1 MKSGSV
7 TFERCLIAA
16 GVVVSVAAWWRKVEP
31 LPEEPDDV
39 PFDDAA
45 RRAGDFELELTRAR
59 RAPRSR
65 RFATSLAFASLF
77 FAGAAFTAGA
87 GNELV
92 SSHTDEPAPV
102 EAAPAVVPEAAPAAA
117 AAPEATPAAEP
128 AAAPAPEATP
138 AAPET
143 APAEAAPAA
152 APEQAADAAPA
163 VADTATP
170 SDDVTPATAPVRADY
185 VAPAPSTQQAPAR
198 AKPAAAPRRHAARK
212 HAATRTIESRPS
224 PLFPAANF
232 VPAVPFDLQAWE
244 HSNPTS
250 STGATAVAIAKH
262 FIGTPYVWGGATP
275 SGGFDCSGLMQFV
288 YGQLGISL
296 PHYAAAQFAI
306 FPKLSPSQLRPGDL
320 VFFEPKIDGP
330 GHVAMYLGGDAIV
343 EAPHTGALVRIGS
356 LSRSAAA
363 LGFLG
368 AVRPYRAAA
377 SASRLIAAH
386 VSASAIG
393 PAESALS
400 V

>member
-1 MKSGSV
+1 V

-92 SSHTDEPAPV
+92 SSHTDEPA
-102 EAAPAVVPEAAPAAA
+102 AVA
-117 AAPEATPAAEP
+117 AAPEAAPAAEP
-128 AAAPAPEATP
+128 AAAPAAAPEAAPAAEPAPEATP
-138 AAPET
+138 AAPEA
-143 APAEAAPAA
+143 APADAAPAATPEQTADAAPAA
-152 APEQAADAAPA
+152 ADAAS
-163 VADTATP
+163 P

-185 VAPAPSTQQAPAR
+185 VAPAPRTTKAPAR
-198 AKPAAAPRRHAARK
+198 SKPSAPRRHAARK
-212 HAATRTIESRPS
+212 HATRTIEARPS
-224 PLFPAANF
+224 PLFPAASF

-262 FIGTPYVWGGATP
+262 FIGTPYVWGGASP

-288 YGQLGISL
+288 YGQLGVSL

-306 FPKLSPSQLRPGDL
+306 FPKLAASQLRPGDL

-368 AVRPYRAAA
+368 AVRPYTVET
-377 SASRLIAAH
+377 SGSRLIAAH
-386 VSASAIG
+386 DSASRIG
-393 PAESALS
+393 PAESARS

>member
-1 MKSGSV
+1 VKSGSL
-7 TFERCLIAA
+7 TLERCVIAA

-31 LPEEPDDV
+31 LPEEPDGA
-39 PFDDAA
+39 PLDDAA

-65 RFATSLAFASLF
+65 RFMTSLAFASLF

-92 SSHTDEPAPV
+92 ASHTDEPA
-102 EAAPAVVPEAAPAAA
+102 ATA
-117 AAPEATPAAEP
+117 AAPDAAPAAEP
-128 AAAPAPEATP
+128 ASEPTAAPAETVAVPEP
-138 AAPET
+138 AA
-143 APAEAAPAA
+143 AEAPAA
-152 APEQAADAAPA
+152 APEPEPATEAAPA
-163 VADTATP
+163 ATP
-170 SDDVTPATAPVRADY
+170 DDVTPTSAPARADY
-185 VAPAPSTQQAPAR
+185 VPPAPSAAEAPVQST
-198 AKPAAAPRRHAARK
+198 PAATPSKQPVRK
-212 HAATRTIESRPS
+212 HAVTRTTESRPS
-224 PLFPAANF
+224 PLFPAAASF

-244 HSNPTS
+244 HRNPAS

-262 FIGTPYVWGGATP
+262 FIGTPYVWGGASP

-288 YGQLGISL
+288 YGQLGIAL

-306 FPKLSPSQLRPGDL
+306 FPRLSPSALRPGDL
-320 VFFEPKIDGP
+320 VFFEPKVDGP

-356 LSRSAAA
+356 LARSAAA

-368 AVRPYRAAA
+368 AVRPYSDAA
-377 SASRLIAAH
+377 SGSRLIAAH
-386 VSASAIG
+386 VSPSGIG

>member
-1 MKSGSV
+1 VKSGSL
-7 TFERCLIAA
+7 TLERCVIAA

-31 LPEEPDDV
+31 LPEEPDGA
-39 PFDDAA
+39 PLDDAA

-65 RFATSLAFASLF
+65 RFMTSLAFASLF

-92 SSHTDEPAPV
+92 ASHTDEPA
-102 EAAPAVVPEAAPAAA
+102 ATA
-117 AAPEATPAAEP
+117 AAPDAAPAAEP
-128 AAAPAPEATP
+128 ASEPTAAPAETVAVPEP
-138 AAPET
+138 AA
-143 APAEAAPAA
+143 AEAPAA
-152 APEQAADAAPA
+152 APEPEPATEAAPA
-163 VADTATP
+163 ATP
-170 SDDVTPATAPVRADY
+170 DDVTPTSAPARADY
-185 VAPAPSTQQAPAR
+185 VPPAPSAAEAPVQST
-198 AKPAAAPRRHAARK
+198 PAATPSKQPVRK
-212 HAATRTIESRPS
+212 HAVTRTTESRPS
-224 PLFPAANF
+224 PLFPAAASF

-244 HSNPTS
+244 HRNPAS

-262 FIGTPYVWGGATP
+262 FIGTPYVWGGASP

-288 YGQLGISL
+288 YGQLGIAL

-306 FPKLSPSQLRPGDL
+306 FPRLSPSALRPGDL
-320 VFFEPKIDGP
+320 VFFEPKVDGP

-356 LSRSAAA
+356 LARSAAA

-368 AVRPYRAAA
+368 AVRPYTDAA
-377 SASRLIAAH
+377 SGSRLIAAH
-386 VSASAIG
+386 VSSSGIG

>member
-1 MKSGSV
+1 L
-7 TFERCLIAA
+7 TFERCVIAA

-31 LPEEPDDV
+31 LPEEPDEV

-92 SSHTDEPAPV
+92 SSHTDEPAAT
-102 EAAPAVVPEAAPAAA
+102 AAAVDAAPAAEPA
-117 AAPEATPAAEP
+117 AAPEATPEAAPAAEP

-138 AAPET
+138 TPE
-143 APAEAAPAA
+143 AVPAA
-152 APEQAADAAPA
+152 APEQAPDAAPA
-163 VADTATP
+163 AAAP

-185 VAPAPSTQQAPAR
+185 VAPTPSAAAAPAR
-198 AKPAAAPRRHAARK
+198 SKPAAAPRKHAARK
-212 HAATRTIESRPS
+212 HTATRQTQSLPS
-224 PLFPAANF
+224 PLFPAASF

-244 HSNPTS
+244 HNNPTS

-262 FIGTPYVWGGATP
+262 FIGTPYVWGGASPT
-275 SGGFDCSGLMQFV
+275 GGFDCSGLMQFV

-306 FPKLSPSQLRPGDL
+306 FPKLSPSELRPGDL

-343 EAPHTGALVRIGS
+343 EAPHTGALVRVGS

-368 AVRPYRAAA
+368 AVRPYTAPA
-377 SASRLIAAH
+377 SGSRLIAAH
-386 VSASAIG
+386 DSASGVG
-393 PAESALS
+393 PAESARS

>member
-1 MKSGSV
+1 VKSGSL
-7 TFERCLIAA
+7 TLERCVIAA

-31 LPEEPDDV
+31 LPEEPDGA
-39 PFDDAA
+39 PLDDAA

-65 RFATSLAFASLF
+65 RFMTSLMFASLF

-92 SSHTDEPAPV
+92 ASHTDEPAATAAATD
-102 EAAPAVVPEAAPAAA
+102 AAPAAEPAPEPAAEPPAVPAETVAAPEPAAA
-117 AAPEATPAAEP
+117 AAPVAAPEPEPATEAAPEAATPDDVTS
-128 AAAPAPEATP
+128 AAAPA
-138 AAPET
+138 
-143 APAEAAPAA
+143 
-152 APEQAADAAPA
+152 
-163 VADTATP
+163 
-170 SDDVTPATAPVRADY
+170 RADY
-185 VAPAPSTQQAPAR
+185 VPPAPSTAKAPAQS
-198 AKPAAAPRRHAARK
+198 KPAAVSTRPVRK
-212 HAATRTIESRPS
+212 HAVTRRTESRPS
-224 PLFPAANF
+224 PLFPAAASF

-244 HSNPTS
+244 HRNPAS

-262 FIGTPYVWGGATP
+262 FIGTPYVWGGASP

-306 FPKLSPSQLRPGDL
+306 FPRLSPSALRPGDL
-320 VFFEPKIDGP
+320 VFFEPKVDGP

-356 LSRSAAA
+356 LARSAAA

-368 AVRPYRAAA
+368 AVRPYSDAA
-377 SASRLIAAH
+377 SGSRLIAAH
-386 VSASAIG
+386 VSSSGIG
-393 PAESALS
+393 PAEGALS

>member
-16 GVVVSVAAWWRKVEP
+16 GVVVSVAAWWRKIEP

-92 SSHTDEPAPV
+92 SSHTDEPA
-102 EAAPAVVPEAAPAAA
+102 AVA
-117 AAPEATPAAEP
+117 AAPEAAPAAEP
-128 AAAPAPEATP
+128 AAAPAPEVTP
-138 AAPET
+138 AAPEA
-143 APAEAAPAA
+143 APADAAPAA
-152 APEQAADAAPA
+152 TPEQAPDAAPA
-163 VADTATP
+163 VADAAAP
-170 SDDVTPATAPVRADY
+170 SDEVTPTTAPVRAGY
-185 VAPAPSTQQAPAR
+185 VAPAPSTTTAPAR
-198 AKPAAAPRRHAARK
+198 SKPAAAPRRHAARK
-212 HAATRTIESRPS
+212 HAATRTTESRPS
-224 PLFPAANF
+224 PLFPAASF

-250 STGATAVAIAKH
+250 SKGATAVAIAKH
-262 FIGTPYVWGGATP
+262 FIGTPYVWGGASP

-288 YGQLGISL
+288 YGQLGVSL

-356 LSRSAAA
+356 LARSAAA

-368 AVRPYRAAA
+368 AVRPYTAEA
-377 SASRLIAAH
+377 SGSRLIAAH
-386 VSASAIG
+386 DSASGIG
-393 PAESALS
+393 PAESARS

>member
-1 MKSGSV
+1 VKSGSL
-7 TFERCLIAA
+7 TLERCVIAA

-31 LPEEPDDV
+31 LPEEPDGA
-39 PFDDAA
+39 PLDDAA

-65 RFATSLAFASLF
+65 RFMTSLAFASLF

-92 SSHTDEPAPV
+92 ASHTDEPA
-102 EAAPAVVPEAAPAAA
+102 ATA
-117 AAPEATPAAEP
+117 AAPDAAPAAEP
-128 AAAPAPEATP
+128 ASEPTAAPTETVAVPEP
-138 AAPET
+138 AA
-143 APAEAAPAA
+143 AEAPAA
-152 APEQAADAAPA
+152 APEPEPATEAAPA
-163 VADTATP
+163 ATP
-170 SDDVTPATAPVRADY
+170 DDVTPTSAPARADY
-185 VAPAPSTQQAPAR
+185 VPPAPSAAEAPVQST
-198 AKPAAAPRRHAARK
+198 PAATPSKQPVRK
-212 HAATRTIESRPS
+212 HAVTRTTESRPS
-224 PLFPAANF
+224 PLFPAAASF

-244 HSNPTS
+244 HANPAS

-262 FIGTPYVWGGATP
+262 FIGTPYVWGGASP

-288 YGQLGISL
+288 YGQLGVSL

-306 FPKLSPSQLRPGDL
+306 FPRLSPSALRPGDL
-320 VFFEPKIDGP
+320 VFFEPKVDGP

-356 LSRSAAA
+356 LARSAAA

-368 AVRPYRAAA
+368 AVRPYTDAA
-377 SASRLIAAH
+377 SGSRLIAAH
-386 VSASAIG
+386 VSSSGIG

>member
-1 MKSGSV
+1 VKSGSL
-7 TFERCLIAA
+7 TLERCVIAA

-31 LPEEPDDV
+31 LPEEPDDA
-39 PFDDAA
+39 PLDDAA

-65 RFATSLAFASLF
+65 RFMTSLAFASLF

-92 SSHTDEPAPV
+92 ASHTDEPAATAAATD
-102 EAAPAVVPEAAPAAA
+102 AAPAVAPA
-117 AAPEATPAAEP
+117 PEPAAEP
-128 AAAPAPEATP
+128 AAAPEE
-138 AAPET
+138 ET
-143 APAEAAPAA
+143 AA
-152 APEQAADAAPA
+152 APEPAAAEAPAATPEPESTTEAAPEA
-163 VADTATP
+163 ATP
-170 SDDVTPATAPVRADY
+170 DDVTPATAPARADF
-185 VAPAPSTQQAPAR
+185 VPSAPSTVEAPVQS
-198 AKPAAAPRRHAARK
+198 KPVAVRTRMVRK
-212 HAATRTIESRPS
+212 HAVTRRIESRPS
-224 PLFPAANF
+224 PLFPAAASF

-244 HSNPTS
+244 HSNPAS
-250 STGATAVAIAKH
+250 STGVTAVAIAKH
-262 FIGTPYVWGGATP
+262 FIGTPYVWGGASP

-288 YGQLGISL
+288 YGQLGVSL

-306 FPKLSPSQLRPGDL
+306 FPRLSPSALRPGDL
-320 VFFEPKIDGP
+320 VFFEPKVDGP

-356 LSRSAAA
+356 LARSAAA

-368 AVRPYRAAA
+368 AVRPYTDAA
-377 SASRLIAAH
+377 SGSRLIAAH
-386 VSASAIG
+386 VSSSGIG

>member
-7 TFERCLIAA
+7 TFERCVIAA

-31 LPEEPDDV
+31 LPEEPDNV

-65 RFATSLAFASLF
+65 RFATSLTFATLF

-92 SSHTDEPAPV
+92 SSHTDEPAATAAAV
-102 EAAPAVVPEAAPAAA
+102 DAAPAAEPAVAPAAEPAATDAPAA
-117 AAPEATPAAEP
+117 AAPEAT
-128 AAAPAPEATP
+128 T
-138 AAPET
+138 
-143 APAEAAPAA
+143 EAAPDAA
-152 APEQAADAAPA
+152 ATDDA
-163 VADTATP
+163 
-170 SDDVTPATAPVRADY
+170 TPATAPVRADY
-185 VAPAPSTQQAPAR
+185 VAPTPSTTQAPAR
-198 AKPAAAPRRHAARK
+198 AKPSTAPRKHAARK
-212 HAATRTIESRPS
+212 HAATRKTEIRPS
-224 PLFPAANF
+224 PLFPAASF

-262 FIGTPYVWGGATP
+262 FVGTPYVWGGASP

-343 EAPHTGALVRIGS
+343 EAPHTGALVRVGS
-356 LSRSAAA
+356 ISRSAAA

-368 AVRPYRAAA
+368 AVRPYTAVT
-377 SASRLIAAH
+377 SGSRLIAAH
-386 VSASAIG
+386 DSASGIG
-393 PAESALS
+393 PAESARS

>member
-1 MKSGSV
+1 VKSGSL
-7 TFERCLIAA
+7 TFERCVITA

-31 LPEEPDDV
+31 LPEKPVEV
-39 PFDDAA
+39 PFVDAA

-65 RFATSLAFASLF
+65 RFLTSLAFASLF
-77 FAGAAFTAGA
+77 FAGAAFAAGA

-92 SSHTDEPAPV
+92 SSHIDEPATIVSATDGAPAADPAPAPEPADTTPAP
-102 EAAPAVVPEAAPAAA
+102 EAAPAVPAEPAPPVETPAASDPAAA
-117 AAPEATPAAEP
+117 TD
-128 AAAPAPEATP
+128 
-138 AAPET
+138 T
-143 APAEAAPAA
+143 APA
-152 APEQAADAAPA
+152 
-163 VADTATP
+163 
-170 SDDVTPATAPVRADY
+170 DDVTPATAPARADY
-185 VAPAPSTQQAPAR
+185 VPPAPSATETPAQ
-198 AKPAAAPRRHAARK
+198 AKPAAAPRTHAVRK
-212 HAATRTIESRPS
+212 HVQTRRTESRPS
-224 PLFPAANF
+224 PVFPAASF

-244 HSNPTS
+244 HANPAS

-262 FIGTPYVWGGATP
+262 FIGTPYVWGGASP

-288 YGQLGISL
+288 YAQLGVSL

-306 FPKLSPSQLRPGDL
+306 FPRLSPSNLRPGDL
-320 VFFEPKIDGP
+320 VFFEPKVDGP

-356 LSRSAAA
+356 LARSAAA

-368 AVRPYRAAA
+368 AVRPYTAAPP
-377 SASRLIAAH
+377 SSLRLIAAH
-386 VSASAIG
+386 VQPSGIG

>member
-1 MKSGSV
+1 VKSGSL
-7 TFERCLIAA
+7 TFERCVIAA

-31 LPEEPDDV
+31 GTEKPVEV
-39 PFDDAA
+39 PFVDAA

-65 RFATSLAFASLF
+65 RFLTSLAFASLF
-77 FAGAAFTAGA
+77 FAGAAFAAGA

-92 SSHTDEPAPV
+92 SSHTDEPAP
-102 EAAPAVVPEAAPAAA
+102 
-117 AAPEATPAAEP
+117 
-128 AAAPAPEATP
+128 AAAPAEPAPADAP
-138 AAPET
+138 AAP
-143 APAEAAPAA
+143 AP
-152 APEQAADAAPA
+152 DAAPA
-163 VADTATP
+163 
-170 SDDVTPATAPVRADY
+170 DDVTPTTAPARADY
-185 VAPAPSTQQAPAR
+185 VPPAPSTTETPAP
-198 AKPAAAPRRHAARK
+198 AKPATAPRTHPARK
-212 HAATRTIESRPS
+212 PAQTRRTESRPS
-224 PLFPAANF
+224 PLFPAASF

-244 HSNPTS
+244 HANPAS

-262 FIGTPYVWGGATP
+262 FIGTPYVWGGASP

-288 YGQLGISL
+288 YGQLGVSL

-306 FPKLSPSQLRPGDL
+306 FPRLEPSNLRPGDL
-320 VFFEPKIDGP
+320 VFFEPKVDGP

-356 LSRSAAA
+356 LARSAAA

-368 AVRPYRAAA
+368 AVRPYTTAA
-377 SASRLIAAH
+377 SSLRLIAAH
-386 VSASAIG
+386 VQPTGIG

>member
-1 MKSGSV
+1 V

-102 EAAPAVVPEAAPAAA
+102 EAAPA
-117 AAPEATPAAEP
+117 
-128 AAAPAPEATP
+128 
-138 AAPET
+138 APET

-170 SDDVTPATAPVRADY
+170 SDDVMTATAPVRADY

-288 YGQLGISL
+288 YGQLGVSL